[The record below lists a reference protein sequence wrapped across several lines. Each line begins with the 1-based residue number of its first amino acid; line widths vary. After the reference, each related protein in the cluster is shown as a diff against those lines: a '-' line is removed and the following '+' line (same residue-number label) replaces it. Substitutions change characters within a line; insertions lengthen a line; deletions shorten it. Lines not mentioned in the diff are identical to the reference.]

1 MKNTSFIFYATF
13 YESTQCF
20 PQNRRGKFLCKLLAY
35 MAGEDAPVFSEKEK
49 VEASLF
55 LLMQPQIQANLERR
69 ENGKGGGR
77 SSITDDVKND
87 IIQDLQNGAT
97 QKDIAEKY
105 NVSQSTVSNI
115 KNEISLEIS
124 EILPEI
130 SEISLSKTS
139 VYDITEYQKPNV
151 NVNDNDNDNDNDIPP
166 ETAGM
171 PPIQSPD
178 ADNRSHSP
186 TGSADSAN
194 SRKTPENHQTAL
206 TAQSGV
212 DNPAPS
218 LPHENACNSRNADAP
233 PDAGEPLRLAEL
245 LRDLHKAHD
254 RRFCPSKKH
263 VETWAADIE
272 KLHRIDRRDYA
283 DIERVIRWVK
293 TAGNFWLANIM
304 SGAKLREKFAQVYAQ
319 MLQQQ
324 HQKPDNKRGGAWA
337 GDHVTE
343 SGLERFMEIL

>member
-13 YESTQCF
+13 YESTQCLT
-20 PQNRRGKFLCKLLAY
+20 QNRRGKLLCKLLAY

-49 VEASLF
+49 VERSLF
-55 LLMQPQIQANLERR
+55 LLMQPQILANLERR

-77 SSITDDVKND
+77 SSITDEMKND

-97 QKDIAEKY
+97 QKEIAEKY

-115 KNEISLEIS
+115 KNEI
-124 EILPEI
+124 LPEI
-130 SEISLSKTS
+130 SQISLSKTS

-151 NVNDNDNDNDNDIPP
+151 NVNVNDNDNDNDIPP

-171 PPIQSPD
+171 PPMQLPD

-186 TGSADSAN
+186 TGNADTAN
-194 SRKTPENHQTAL
+194 SRKTPENHQHSL

-212 DNPAPS
+212 DNPAAAP
-218 LPHENACNSRNADAP
+218 PHENACNSCNADAP

-263 VETWAADIE
+263 VEAWAADIE
-272 KLHRIDRRDYA
+272 KLHRIDKREYS

-304 SGAKLREKFAQVYAQ
+304 SGAKLREKFPTLLMQ
-319 MLQQQ
+319 MTQRQTP
-324 HQKPDNKRGGAWA
+324 HSTGRGNAI
-337 GDHVTE
+337 
-343 SGLERFMEIL
+343 ERSEADKIVIEAAEIPF

>member
-1 MKNTSFIFYATF
+1 MKNTSFIFYGSFHEAMSELNNAQYGALMRAINDYALNGVVPELKGMLKMAF
-13 YESTQCF
+13 ILIK
-20 PQNRRGKFLCKLLAY
+20 PQL
-35 MAGEDAPVFSEKEK
+35 D
-49 VEASLF
+49 
-55 LLMQPQIQANLERR
+55 ANLERR

-105 NVSQSTVSNI
+105 NVAQSTVSNI

-124 EILPEI
+124 EISPEI
-130 SEISLSKTS
+130 SQISLSKSS
-139 VYDITEYQKPNV
+139 VYDNNEYQKPNV
-151 NVNDNDNDNDNDIPP
+151 NVNDNDNDNDIPP

-171 PPIQSPD
+171 PPMQSPD

-186 TGSADSAN
+186 TGNADSAN
-194 SRKTPENHQTAL
+194 SRKTPENHQHSL

-212 DNPAPS
+212 DNPAAAP
-218 LPHENACNSRNADAP
+218 PHENACNSCNADAP

-263 VETWAADIE
+263 VEAWAADIE

-293 TAGNFWLANIM
+293 TAGNFWLSNIM

-343 SGLERFMEIL
+343 SDLERFMEIL

>member
-1 MKNTSFIFYATF
+1 MKNTSFIFYGSFHEAMSELNNAQYGALMRAINDYALNGVVPELKGMLKMAF
-13 YESTQCF
+13 ILIK
-20 PQNRRGKFLCKLLAY
+20 PQL
-35 MAGEDAPVFSEKEK
+35 D
-49 VEASLF
+49 
-55 LLMQPQIQANLERR
+55 ANLERR

-105 NVSQSTVSNI
+105 NVAQSTVSNI

-124 EILPEI
+124 EISPEI
-130 SEISLSKTS
+130 SQISLSKTS
-139 VYDITEYQKPNV
+139 VYDITEYQKP

-171 PPIQSPD
+171 PPMQSPD

-186 TGSADSAN
+186 TGSADTAN
-194 SRKTPENHQTAL
+194 SRKAPENHQTAL

-212 DNPAPS
+212 DNPSAAP
-218 LPHENACNSRNADAP
+218 PHENACNSRNADAP

-254 RRFCPSKKH
+254 SAYSPPKKH
-263 VETWAADIE
+263 VEAWAADIE

-324 HQKPDNKRGGAWA
+324 QQKPDNRRGGAWA

-343 SGLERFMEIL
+343 SDLERFMEIL